1 MNSFIKRKRIL
12 LLAIV
17 LCLISLHLAISG
29 RSQEKGDRF
38 IENLLS
44 AVAYPFQAAFSGTYN
59 GVSSVW
65 NNYIYLVE
73 LKGANDEQK
82 DTILRLIEENNTL
95 REALHE
101 NRRLKDLLSL
111 KDESSFETVAAKVL
125 TYNIGA
131 WTKTVKINRGE
142 RDGVADD
149 MPLISPEGMVGRVIR
164 TSKRSAEA
172 LLITDPRS
180 SIDVMLQRTRVR
192 AVAEGDGS
200 GGLILKYIRD
210 LEDIRI
216 GDKVVTAGLSGIFPR
231 KLPVGIVTLVE
242 PGDDNFFK
250 RVFIKPHADILKL
263 EEVLV
268 AKTVPSKTN
277 KAGDGKT
284 EEK

>member
-1 MNSFIKRKRIL
+1 M
-12 LLAIV
+12 
-17 LCLISLHLAISG
+17 
-29 RSQEKGDRF
+29 
-38 IENLLS
+38 
-44 AVAYPFQAAFSGTYN
+44 
-59 GVSSVW
+59 
-65 NNYIYLVE
+65 
-73 LKGANDEQK
+73 
-82 DTILRLIEENNTL
+82 
-95 REALHE
+95 
-101 NRRLKDLLSL
+101 
-111 KDESSFETVAAKVL
+111 L
-125 TYNIGA
+125 TYNIST

-231 KLPVGIVTLVE
+231 KAS
-242 PGDDNFFK
+242 D
-250 RVFIKPHADILKL
+250 RC
-263 EEVLV
+263 
-268 AKTVPSKTN
+268 SN
-277 KAGDGKT
+277 KGGSRLRTTSLNASSSSLT
-284 EEK
+284 PTY